1 MDALSPKYNFDT
13 LGSSITTIFQVL
25 TGENWQIVMYDVVR
39 CNGSKLY
46 MIYFVLLIIV
56 CNFMMLS
63 LFLAILLGNFM
74 EVRESIELERLR
86 KKRDLKLHLRNVM
99 LARNTD

>member
-1 MDALSPKYNFDT
+1 
-13 LGSSITTIFQVL
+13 VL
-25 TGENWQIVMYDVVR
+25 TGENWHIVMYDVVR
-39 CNGSKLY
+39 CNGSKAY
-46 MIYFVLLIIV
+46 MTYFIILIIV

-63 LFLAILLGNFM
+63 LFLAILLGNFL

-86 KKRDLKLHLRNVM
+86 KKRDLKSHLRNLM